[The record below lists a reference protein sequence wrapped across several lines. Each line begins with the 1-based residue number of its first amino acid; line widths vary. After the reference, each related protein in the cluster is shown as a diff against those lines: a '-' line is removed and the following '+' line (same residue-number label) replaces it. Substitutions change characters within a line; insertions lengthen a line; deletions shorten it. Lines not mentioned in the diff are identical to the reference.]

1 MIGGL
6 LIDAIVVAAIFA
18 FEWAGPQ
25 LGAEAAVRRAIG
37 CIVGFIAAVL
47 MRDPVG
53 DLVESIFGF
62 STDFSRLFA
71 MLAVGFGVYMAAAN
85 VLAWR
90 DAQRV
95 ERIGMGYDAEE
106 HGSPL
111 LAALDGAF
119 LGFAWAVLFI
129 GLLVLMPV
137 DNFVSRAAVNSNVG
151 NILIKQESALRW
163 LSDGFPHYTQT
174 LPKGPKGAKVGEDD
188 SLPMH
193 GDDPPKS
200 APGEDDLVFRIIN
213 KERRA
218 RGVRAL
224 VFNPDIAAVA
234 RRHAAALVEDRS
246 MSYSSP
252 GGGPLDDRVQ
262 SALGAAA
269 GGFEPKIG
277 IEVAWSSR
285 AANATR
291 AMLDDDRAGPMLR
304 DDRWSEIGIGVA
316 DAGWFNGR
324 IYVLLLVA
332 PLDDGAASEG
342 GVAASN
348 DGGAGED
355 GAATDPFTGGADA
368 CPAPFD
374 LDGDGE
380 PDDESVDPSCL
391 DASRQTPQ

>member
-1 MIGGL
+1 VIGGL
-6 LIDAIVVAAIFA
+6 LVDAIVVAAIFA

-47 MRDPVG
+47 MRDPIG
-53 DLVESIFGF
+53 DLIEAIFHF

-85 VLAWR
+85 ILAWR

-129 GLLVLMPV
+129 GLLVLMPA

-151 NILIKQESALRW
+151 NILIKQESALKW

-174 LPKGPKGAKVGEDD
+174 LPKGEDGAVVGEHD

-193 GDDPPKS
+193 GDDAPRS
-200 APGEDDLVFRIIN
+200 APGEADLVFRIIN

-218 RGVRAL
+218 RQVQAL
-224 VFNPDIAAVA
+224 VFNPDISAVA

-246 MSYSSP
+246 MSYTSP
-252 GGGPLDDRVQ
+252 GGGALDDRVA

-269 GGFEPKIG
+269 ADFEPKIG
-277 IEVAWSSR
+277 IEIAWSGR
-285 AANATR
+285 AANATH
-291 AMLDDDRAGPMLR
+291 AMLDDDRAGAMLR
-304 DDRWSEIGIGVA
+304 DDKWSEIGIGVA
-316 DAGWFNGR
+316 DAGWFNGK

-332 PLDDGAASEG
+332 PLEDVAAGEEGDAGDDGE
-342 GVAASN
+342 
-348 DGGAGED
+348 
-355 GAATDPFTGGADA
+355 ATDPFTGSADA
-368 CPAPFD
+368 CPQPFD
-374 LDGDGE
+374 TDGDGT
-380 PDDESVDPSCL
+380 PDPESVDPSCAGA
-391 DASRQTPQ
+391 DAGTDRATLQ